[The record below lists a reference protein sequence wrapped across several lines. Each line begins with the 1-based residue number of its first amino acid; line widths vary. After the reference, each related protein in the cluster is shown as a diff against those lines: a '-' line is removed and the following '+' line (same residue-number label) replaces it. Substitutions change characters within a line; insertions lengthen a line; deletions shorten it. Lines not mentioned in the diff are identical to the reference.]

1 MPIRR
6 KDRKGL
12 IIWYGRIT
20 LSTGKIVEKR
30 CESKREAQEW
40 EVLARSRADS
50 FRETDMVSLA
60 YLAEKHL
67 DHVKTRLSKKSYE
80 EKCRIFRRLFE
91 DVPPVTLVSKISYA
105 RVESFLDQIN
115 KEKSGHRANKYRVH
129 LVRAYN
135 WGMKALGL
143 PGPNPWVVE
152 RYKEEQQPRYVPS
165 IDDFWRVYGVANESE
180 RRMLLTYLHSA
191 GRMREVFNL
200 SWDDIDFEKQSLRLW
215 TNKRKGGREFDWIPM
230 TDDLAQA
237 LRAQRIQTGFHQ
249 YVFVNPKSDTRFT
262 WHRRFMP
269 RLCRKAGVKEFGF
282 HAIRH
287 LSASILDKAGVPLAM
302 IQAIL
307 RHKSSHTTA
316 RYLHT
321 LGGAKVAVNEAFKK
335 AGGSGALLSMKKAQ
349 EGGASQALF

>member
-6 KDRKGL
+6 KDRKGQAT
-12 IIWYGRIT
+12 WFGRIT
-20 LSTGKIVEKR
+20 LPSGKTVEKK
-30 CESKREAQEW
+30 CETKREAQEW

-50 FRETDMVSLA
+50 FNETDTVSLA

-67 DHVKTRLSKKSYE
+67 DHVQTRLSQKSYD

-91 DVPPVTLVSKISYA
+91 SVPPTTAVAKVTYA
-105 RVESFLDQIN
+105 RMESFLDQIS

-143 PGPNPWVVE
+143 PSPNPWSVE
-152 RYKEEQQPRYVPS
+152 RYKEEKQPRYVPS
-165 IDDFWRVYGVANESE
+165 VEDFWRVYEVAVDEE
-180 RRMLLTYLHSA
+180 RRMLLTYLHTA

-200 SWDDIDFEKQSLRLW
+200 VWDDVDFEKQSLRLW
-215 TNKRKGGREFDWIPM
+215 TNKRKGGREFDWVPM

-237 LRAQRIQTGFHQ
+237 LRSQRLLTGFHQ
-249 YVFVNPKSDTRFT
+249 YVFVNPKSDTKFT

-269 RLCRKAGVKEFGF
+269 RLCRKAGVREFGF

-316 RYLHT
+316 RYLHA
-321 LGGAKVAVNEAFKK
+321 LGGAKIAVNEAFRK

-349 EGGASQALF
+349 EVAASQA